1 MLPSSIKVLFSAA
14 ALAGACKAKNETEP
28 EQPAPVLSW
37 DGWADLVPSKD
48 LNYTSCYEGR
58 LKCTKLTV
66 PINWLNP
73 EAETKTKVHIA
84 LAVLPAVVDEDDESF
99 GGTIL
104 INPGGPAGSGTDQV
118 AQGGA
123 EIQRIAD
130 GDKKFAVMGFDPRGV
145 GQTDPPADCWRD
157 PLYRLFYDRKDRA
170 LGDPI
175 RSDESLH
182 MALARAEGFSKRC
195 EQVGE
200 EADYDILEYMSTSSV
215 ARDMIHIAD
224 KMEELRTGKTIDDDT
239 AEEDKPRVL
248 YWGLSYGTV
257 LGNYLASMFPGRM
270 ERVLL
275 EAVVDVH
282 DYYEGVSIAQ
292 PDGTTPPLPS
302 CLLTVLCIAM
312 AQEPSRH
319 RKGLRVRLGQLL
331 CCWRGVRSR

>member
-66 PINWLNP
+66 PIDWLNP

-157 PLYRLFYDRKDRA
+157 PLYRLFYDREDRA

-319 RKGLRVRLGQLL
+319 RQGLRVRLGQLL